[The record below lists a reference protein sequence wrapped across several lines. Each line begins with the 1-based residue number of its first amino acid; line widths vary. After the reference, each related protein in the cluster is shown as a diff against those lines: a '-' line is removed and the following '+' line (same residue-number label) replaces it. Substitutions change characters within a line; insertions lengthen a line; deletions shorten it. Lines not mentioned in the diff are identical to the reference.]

1 MERTLNIK
9 NREEFTYYLFLYLKK
24 NEKESFRTEFL
35 DLHPT
40 DQIDIFK
47 QMSEEKR
54 KRVYDYL
61 EPIEFAG
68 IFQGLALAEQKTVF
82 SELEDAFALNMLNE
96 LAADDITDFFGQI
109 PDGIASFL
117 LSKMGKKEANNI
129 KQLLSYKEETAG
141 AIMTTEFITLAPK
154 DTVLAVMERLRE
166 EGMDAETIYYLY
178 VTNDEDKLI
187 GIVSLRELIISVADD
202 TIEDLMKEQ
211 VISVSP
217 LTDQEEVSTII
228 KDYDLL
234 AVPVVTNDGKMIGIV
249 TVDDIIDVI
258 EEETTEDIGQLAAVK
273 GALDLNVNA
282 LTATKKRLPWLVLLL
297 FVGMFTAG
305 LIGRYE
311 GTLAE
316 VAILAVFIPL
326 IADMAGNT
334 GTQSLAIVVRGLALE
349 KFDRKGIVKLLKRE
363 LLTGGL
369 MGIVCGLLVSV
380 ITLVI
385 PGANLILGS
394 VIGLSLFITIVISTL
409 TGTVIPLIIHRFKID
424 PAVASGPF
432 ITTINDLVG
441 LFVYFSIATT
451 LIHYL

>member
-1 MERTLNIK
+1 
-9 NREEFTYYLFLYLKK
+9 
-24 NEKESFRTEFL
+24 
-35 DLHPT
+35 
-40 DQIDIFK
+40 
-47 QMSEEKR
+47 MSEEKR

-61 EPIEFAG
+61 EPIEFAR

-82 SELEDAFALNMLNE
+82 AELEDAFALNMLNE

-109 PDGIASFL
+109 SDGVASFL
-117 LSKMGKKEANNI
+117 LSKMDKREANNI
-129 KQLLSYKEETAG
+129 KQLLSYKEDTAG
-141 AIMTTEFITLAPK
+141 SIMTTEFITLAPK
-154 DTVLAVMERLRE
+154 DTVYAVMARLRE

-178 VTNDEDKLI
+178 VTNEEDKLI
-187 GIVSLRELIISVADD
+187 GIVSLRELIIALEDD
-202 TIEDLMKEQ
+202 LIENLMKEQ

-217 LTDQEEVSTII
+217 LTDQEEVSIII

-234 AVPVVTNDGKMIGIV
+234 AVPVVTNDEKMIGIV

-258 EEETTEDIGQLAAVK
+258 EEETTEDIGQLAAVT
-273 GALDLNVNA
+273 GAIDLNVKA
-282 LTATKKRLPWLVLLL
+282 LTATKKRLPWLILLL
-297 FVGMFTAG
+297 FVGMLTAG
-305 LIGRYE
+305 LIGSYE
-311 GTLAE
+311 GTLGE

-349 KFDRKGIVKLLKRE
+349 KVDHSGIVKLLKRE
-363 LLTGGL
+363 FLTGGL

-385 PGANLILGS
+385 PGTNLILGC

-441 LFVYFSIATT
+441 LVVYFSIATT

>member
-141 AIMTTEFITLAPK
+141 SIMTTEFITLAPK
-154 DTVLAVMERLRE
+154 DTVFSVMERLRE

-202 TIEDLMKEQ
+202 TIENLMKEQ

-349 KFDRKGIVKLLKRE
+349 KFDRKGIVTLLKRE
-363 LLTGGL
+363 FLTGGL

-394 VIGLSLFITIVISTL
+394 IIGLSLFITIVISTL

>member
-141 AIMTTEFITLAPK
+141 SIMTTEFITLAPK

-202 TIEDLMKEQ
+202 TIENLMKEQ

>member
-1 MERTLNIK
+1 MEKTLNVK

-24 NEKESFRTEFL
+24 NEKESFRKVFL

-40 DQIDIFK
+40 DQIEIFL

-61 EPIEFAG
+61 EPIEFAR

-82 SELEDAFALNMLNE
+82 AELEDAFALNMLNE

-109 PDGIASFL
+109 SDGVASFL
-117 LSKMGKKEANNI
+117 LSKMDKREANNI
-129 KQLLSYKEETAG
+129 KQLLSYKEDTAG
-141 AIMTTEFITLAPK
+141 SIMTTEFITLAPK
-154 DTVLAVMERLRE
+154 DTVYAVMARLRE

-178 VTNDEDKLI
+178 VTNEEDKLI
-187 GIVSLRELIISVADD
+187 GIVSLRELIIALEDD
-202 TIEDLMKEQ
+202 LIENLMKEQ

-217 LTDQEEVSTII
+217 LTDQEEVSIII

-234 AVPVVTNDGKMIGIV
+234 AVPVVTNDEKMIGIV

-258 EEETTEDIGQLAAVK
+258 EEETTEDIGQLAAVT
-273 GALDLNVNA
+273 GAIDLNVKA
-282 LTATKKRLPWLVLLL
+282 LTATKKRLPWLILLL
-297 FVGMFTAG
+297 FVGMLTAG
-305 LIGRYE
+305 LIGSYE
-311 GTLAE
+311 GTLGE

-349 KFDRKGIVKLLKRE
+349 KVDHSGIVKLLKRE
-363 LLTGGL
+363 FLTGGL

-385 PGANLILGS
+385 PGTNLILGC

-441 LFVYFSIATT
+441 LVVYFSIATT